1 MRKLQAWCSPTRR
14 VRNTGL
20 TKVARRILEFPLL
33 TIQTHIRAFKLYKST
48 NVSCLSPLVPP
59 HIAFRSVH
67 ELLRMYVSTIQSPS
81 HMDFQFLSIWWI
93 SKVSPVDARAV
104 LRLVYVLFPTICRMC
119 VNCNLGFFVL
129 CFVDTLNS
137 FSHTN
142 AYFAPLQVLH
152 LVHAQ
157 HGESPSSGGVGGD
170 DAAEAAEMAAAQ

>member
-1 MRKLQAWCSPTRR
+1 
-14 VRNTGL
+14 
-20 TKVARRILEFPLL
+20 
-33 TIQTHIRAFKLYKST
+33 
-48 NVSCLSPLVPP
+48 
-59 HIAFRSVH
+59 
-67 ELLRMYVSTIQSPS
+67 
-81 HMDFQFLSIWWI
+81 MDFQFLSIWWI